1 MDKKNIF
8 FHKPAK
14 GKTPA
19 KVYSPNCFKH
29 DKSVLENILFI
40 RAFSGCDTTSSF
52 YNIGK
57 SKFISTLEKNPNLR
71 SSVEL
76 FKQKK
81 VDPEML
87 ACAGKLFLIALYGGH
102 KEDTT
107 MDILRFH
114 RFAKSMTTNKTN
126 NLSLLPPTESAVRQH
141 VFRTYLQVQTW
152 LGIFKDPQ
160 EWGWRQTNNGLEP
173 ICTTAAPAPPE
184 LLKLI
189 SCKCKG
195 KCGAACGCR
204 KAGIHCSVICLHCSG
219 QTCDNV
225 ARVEILFNDDHD
237 DDDDYN
243 FSTVTTS
250 FPAIEE
256 VSRLEESTEEELE
269 QPGPSKRRKTCE
281 KNYHL

>member
-1 MDKKNIF
+1 
-8 FHKPAK
+8 
-14 GKTPA
+14 
-19 KVYSPNCFKH
+19 
-29 DKSVLENILFI
+29 
-40 RAFSGCDTTSSF
+40 
-52 YNIGK
+52 
-57 SKFISTLEKNPNLR
+57 
-71 SSVEL
+71 
-76 FKQKK
+76 
-81 VDPEML
+81 ML
-87 ACAGKLFLIALYGGH
+87 ACAGRLFLIALYGGR

-152 LGIFKDPQ
+152 LGIYKDPQ
-160 EWGWRQTNNGLEP
+160 EWGWRQTNYGLEP

-243 FSTVTTS
+243 FSTLTTS

-256 VSRLEESTEEELE
+256 ASRLEESTEEELE

-281 KNYHL
+281 NV